1 MLPDTYR
8 AHWETTRSRS
18 VAAVQLGEPAFRVR
32 RWLAPPELG
41 LAKKFGLD
49 GVIHQINYDVSR
61 GNEIS

>member
-32 RWLAPPELG
+32 RWLAPPGVGLG
-41 LAKKFGLD
+41 EEVRSGWGDTPNQL
-49 GVIHQINYDVSR
+49 R
-61 GNEIS
+61 REPR